1 MRENVCRPFSLQLAV
16 LGFTLNH
23 KDDFSIYVYK
33 KLPEE
38 MLICQINKMI
48 TVLQQYQQVVTGY
61 FDLKFVLSL
70 FFKQIKNL

>member
-1 MRENVCRPFSLQLAV
+1 MSDKQ
-16 LGFTLNH
+16 
-23 KDDFSIYVYK
+23 
-33 KLPEE
+33 
-38 MLICQINKMI
+38 MI